1 MKEVNVF
8 ADLADAYED
17 MPEEVTVYNQV
28 IQALT
33 VAKNLYFVNN
43 R

>member
-1 MKEVNVF
+1 VNVF
-8 ADLADAYED
+8 ADLADADED
-17 MPEEVTVYNQV
+17 MPEEVTDYNQV